1 MICMKGFNV
10 CRRIR
15 LGASLLGFLCLLVLP
30 AAAQEAKVEL
40 SFVSFP
46 RAFSVEP
53 VELLIGPEKTI
64 EVEMPS
70 HTISAPVRVPQLGRW
85 QLGKSGQ
92 DEEGEFTFEVFGSVE
107 ASSAKNQTLV
117 VFRSKDDGKPKF
129 NVVRL
134 DGDAGA
140 FAGGSQFF
148 YNATKAPIAASVGD
162 QKFALRPGQYKLTNA
177 KASYERDGRE
187 YLSVEFFYQVK
198 DRQEKFE
205 STTWRQNEKVRYMV
219 FFYHDERT
227 KQITTHLLRSYPKQA
242 K

>member
-1 MICMKGFNV
+1 MN
-10 CRRIR
+10 
-15 LGASLLGFLCLLVLP
+15 
-30 AAAQEAKVEL
+30 L

-53 VELLIGPEKTI
+53 VELLVGPEETI
-64 EVEMPS
+64 EVQMPS
-70 HTISAPVRVPQLGRW
+70 HTVSAPVQVPQLGSW

-92 DEEGEFTFEVFGSVE
+92 DEEGNFTFEVFGSVQ
-107 ASSAKNQTLV
+107 ASSSKNQTLV
-117 VFRSKDDGKPKF
+117 VFRSRDAEKPTFK
-129 NVVRL
+129 VVRL
-134 DGDAGA
+134 DGDASG

-148 YNATKAPIAASVGD
+148 YNATKAPIAAIAGD
-162 QKFALRPGQYKLTNA
+162 QKFALKPGQYKLTRA

-205 STTWRQNEKVRYMV
+205 STTWRLNEKVRYMV

-227 KQITTHLLRSYPKQA
+227 RQITTHLLRSYPKQPR
-242 K
+242 